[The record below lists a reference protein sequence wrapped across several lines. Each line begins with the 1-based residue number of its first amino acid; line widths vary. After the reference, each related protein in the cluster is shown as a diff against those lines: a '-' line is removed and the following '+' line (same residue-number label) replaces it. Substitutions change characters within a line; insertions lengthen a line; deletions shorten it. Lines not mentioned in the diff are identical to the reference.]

1 VLGIVRTRLLQL
13 IVVLW
18 VLSIVT
24 FSLMKLAPGDPVLTL
39 LRVDEMSV
47 TQADEAALREELG
60 FNRPVHV
67 QYLEWLGRVLRLD
80 FGESLIKGKPVLSE
94 LLERLPATIELT
106 LGGLAVMLIIA
117 FPLGLLAAR
126 YPGRLPDHL
135 GRMFALIGAS
145 VPVFWIGLLLIYAF
159 AFKLQWFPTMGR
171 GGLRELIL
179 PSVTLGSGLA
189 AVHARLLRSGLL
201 DSLSQEYIRAAR
213 ARGLSEWRVF
223 FRHALRAALIPALTM
238 FGMTLGSLLAGSVV
252 VETLFSWL
260 VQAQILKLL
269 KHLQTR
275 LGMACLFISHDIAA
289 VRMICDRI
297 IVMKD
302 GRIVDE
308 FASGRIMGE
317 DRHAYTRL
325 LIRAAE

>member
-1 VLGIVRTRLLQL
+1 
-13 IVVLW
+13 
-18 VLSIVT
+18 
-24 FSLMKLAPGDPVLTL
+24 M
-39 LRVDEMSV
+39 
-47 TQADEAALREELG
+47 
-60 FNRPVHV
+60 
-67 QYLEWLGRVLRLD
+67 LRLD

-126 YPGRLPDHL
+126 YPGRLPDYL

-252 VETLFSWL
+252 VETLFSWPGL
-260 VQAQILKLL
+260 GSMAVDAIFQRDYPLIQGYLL
-269 KHLQTR
+269 MTGAFVTAVNLAVDLAYGMLDPRIR
-275 LGMACLFISHDIAA
+275 LG
-289 VRMICDRI
+289 
-297 IVMKD
+297 K
-302 GRIVDE
+302 GG
-308 FASGRIMGE
+308 SG
-317 DRHAYTRL
+317 
-325 LIRAAE
+325 